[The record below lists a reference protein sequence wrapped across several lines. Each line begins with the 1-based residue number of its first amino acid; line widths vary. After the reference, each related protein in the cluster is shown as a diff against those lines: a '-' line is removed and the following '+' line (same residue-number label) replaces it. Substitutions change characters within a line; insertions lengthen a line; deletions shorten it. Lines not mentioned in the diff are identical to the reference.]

1 MIRPNETLLMH
12 DSNPIITNFR
22 YSTAIQLC
30 KHVYQFTEGTTVF
43 KIHFSCLSKRL
54 TLFSLLFPA
63 VYGPPRQ
70 AQLSGIGTQLAEG
83 FRSVP
88 QRLILILRF
97 LFAGI
102 VWGIS
107 FPLLMAE
114 VWNLVLGVDTF
125 PLYLE
130 ESWLPYSLNPV
141 RLVVSGFKGVCI
153 TGGLFLATAIVFV
166 LMEHIESFL
175 DHVAF
180 IRQHRRRRRNEA
192 AGVFE
197 PEDAA
202 EVDEQQDGVEA
213 AQDQAVEGQEAV
225 QAPVAE
231 EPKSDVSEPNR
242 TPRGL
247 DLKPLWIRVPTDTW
261 LTDHPRL
268 LELDTILTHRKM
280 IQDLSNEA
288 NLRSL
293 SIELHRY
300 FEWRNEHN
308 ISTMGRLYNEKQ
320 LSSYWYAHYATY
332 INQEAL
338 RKYAEET
345 SIKRRFYDHFSL
357 LAFRI
362 VRGASTAWEESDEDD
377 LKLSD
382 SSMTESS
389 KPSSARQSNLSPRDF
404 GPSLSEDEEEEDHVP
419 ADEYNEQ
426 SSDDPLK
433 SIAMYEEEE
442 HDVARFRTF
451 TGPFL
456 LPEDAAEAS
465 AVAAIALLVHKILAN
480 KQIHA
485 FRARRIHGDDASSSS
500 QSSPRGLAMADE
512 ERKIW
517 NLVDDFIKRS
527 ASENSEEDVALSK
540 SLETAIAA
548 HGTSPFIRGLEF
560 GPDMSGSS
568 SAPPSAR
575 LPSPEESSFASAQDG
590 TSSEASPPTEPAAAH
605 VAEPQVDA
613 PIEAPVAPAPVED
626 PAVAPE
632 APAVILEAP
641 AQEDPVAVPAV
652 EEDDGLGDNFDDED
666 TADHRQNWMILM
678 FGRRR
683 GDNEEP
689 PAQVDAN
696 NENNAEPEDNGF
708 TDMIGL
714 TGNPFWSLF
723 ILGFLLLLA
732 AVAFILLVLVPQ
744 VTGKLLS
751 RIWTITS
758 AVLATDPTDET
769 GTALA
774 FAQRSYAFVLPAAE
788 AFEQYVY
795 PYLEPYVNHEVMPI
809 LLHPT
814 SIGFVVCIAIIL
826 TVCAKRSPL
835 AISARAFVS
844 YVLEFFLCPIFVGTF
859 TLLALSPVLQLD
871 DPMTRPPLLS
881 RHRATRTA
889 APMPGIALNAPYAVD
904 NIMEAMDVPWQRDLT
919 EQPLLMQVNET
930 LANLTSSIA
939 SSINSTIL
947 DSSES
952 VSGLNATLAATAA
965 TTIANV
971 SSVAN
976 ATAVR
981 IWSPEFNAFIIQ
993 VAEQVESVFAYALTH
1008 FASVFVQ
1015 LVVGYVVI
1023 ITWVWTLR
1031 TLRRTLK
1038 REIMWFLPGDPDFSH
1053 FLHIANRPLRTLLFQ
1068 QSVGVSILLVAIL
1081 VFIGYPFYMIRIWND
1096 MFNWKLFRVV
1106 VPSSSFQIF
1115 TDYNISFTLIP
1126 VTMALLKPS
1135 TAFPAL
1141 LAWLAQRSAFF
1152 AGAQDLMLI
1161 GFPQAPPPPP
1171 PAPVPANAPA
1181 NDDANDAPANG
1192 EVPVAPP
1199 QEVGPEPAP
1208 EMSLSESRLRIAL
1221 ATFVG
1226 SLMLNSLIIGFNLF
1240 PWMVGSFFVK
1250 IWIFDSDF
1258 LPMYTGTV
1266 GLYFL
1271 TVMTRIFMVYLKIWR
1286 LHYAA
1291 RAVIDDNDRGARA
1304 TLRRTTFDNGFRAT
1318 VLILAIF
1325 VIIPI
1330 VLGYLIRIVFFYT
1343 FLPPHV
1349 LVPLSS
1355 PLEEYVVGIMGMQI
1369 LNVISKLP
1377 LPWLVPIRAIL
1388 DTMSFENILAVDYS
1402 AFLNQVVY
1410 PLASL
1415 VLVLGGVP
1423 SVANTLLAY
1432 FGTEIADDVL
1442 ANLKRRMYA
1451 LIPLAVFT
1459 IIMLYFT
1466 VMSLVRSID
1475 QMINGRVVVARQ
1487 IHNFNPA
1494 GAEPAAPQ
1502 PVQVVQQNEPQA
1514 PPEVPQE
1521 DLEEEEAGEDQH
1533 PVLDDPMEE
1542 QAVQ

>member
-1 MIRPNETLLMH
+1 M
-12 DSNPIITNFR
+12 
-22 YSTAIQLC
+22 
-30 KHVYQFTEGTTVF
+30 
-43 KIHFSCLSKRL
+43 
-54 TLFSLLFPA
+54 
-63 VYGPPRQ
+63 
-70 AQLSGIGTQLAEG
+70 
-83 FRSVP
+83 P
-88 QRLILILRF
+88 QRIVLVLRF
-97 LFAGI
+97 LFATI
-102 VWGIS
+102 AWGLC
-107 FPLLMAE
+107 FPLLIAE

-125 PLYLE
+125 PLFLE
-130 ESWLPYSLNPV
+130 ESWLPYDLNPV

-153 TGGLFLATAIVFV
+153 TGGLFLATAVIFV

-197 PEDAA
+197 PEEEAA
-202 EVDEQQDGVEA
+202 EVAELQEGDEVVQNP
-213 AQDQAVEGQEAV
+213 AVEGQDAA
-225 QAPVAE
+225 QAPVAAVE
-231 EPKSDVSEPNR
+231 EPNR
-242 TPRGL
+242 DASLALPIKSPRGL

-261 LTDHPRL
+261 LADHPRL
-268 LELDTILTHRKM
+268 LELDAVLTHRKM

-288 NLRSL
+288 HLRAL

-320 LSSYWYAHYATY
+320 LSSYWYAHYVTY

-362 VRGASTAWEESDEDD
+362 VRGSSAAWEDSDEDD
-377 LKLSD
+377 MKLSD
-382 SSMTESS
+382 SSITESS
-389 KPSSARQSNLSPRDF
+389 KPSSARQSNLTPRDF
-404 GPSLSEDEEEEDHVP
+404 GPSLSEDEEEDVHVP
-419 ADEYNEQ
+419 ADDYDEP

-433 SIAMYEEEE
+433 SIAMYDEEE
-442 HDVARFRTF
+442 HDVARFKTF
-451 TGPFL
+451 TGPFS

-485 FRARRIHGDDASSSS
+485 FRARRIHGEDASASSST
-500 QSSPRGLAMADE
+500 SPRGLAMADE

-517 NLVDDFIKRS
+517 NLVDEFVKRS
-527 ASENSEEDVALSK
+527 AADNSEEDVALSK
-540 SLETAIAA
+540 SLESAIGA
-548 HGTSPFIRGLEF
+548 HGVLPFIRGLELA
-560 GPDMSGSS
+560 PEMSGSS

-575 LPSPEESSFASAQDG
+575 IPSPEESSFASAQD
-590 TSSEASPPTEPAAAH
+590 ASPSESSPSAPVPAP
-605 VAEPQVDA
+605 VAEPEIVA
-613 PIEAPVAPAPVED
+613 PIEAP
-626 PAVAPE
+626 PAVPEVPVPVAADAVVPE
-632 APAVILEAP
+632 APEVVQDAPIVDQGAP
-641 AQEDPVAVPAV
+641 AAPEVAIV

-683 GDNEEP
+683 GDPGE
-689 PAQVDAN
+689 QDAADGA
-696 NENNAEPEDNGF
+696 ENNPEPEDNGF
-708 TDMIGL
+708 TDLIGL

-723 ILGFLLLLA
+723 ILGFLLFLA
-732 AVAFILLVLVPQ
+732 GVAFILLVLVPQ

-751 RIWTITS
+751 RIWLIAS
-758 AVLATDPTDET
+758 AALARDPTDET
-769 GTALA
+769 GALLA
-774 FAQRSYAFVLPAAE
+774 FAQRSYAFVLPAAD
-788 AFEQYVY
+788 AFHEHIY
-795 PYLEPYVNHEVMPI
+795 PYLDPYVNHAVMPL

-826 TVCAKRSPL
+826 TTCAKRSPL
-835 AISARAFVS
+835 AISARALVS
-844 YVLEFFLCPIFVGTF
+844 YILEFFLCPIFIGTF

-871 DPMTRPPLLS
+871 DPMTRPPILS
-881 RHRATRTA
+881 RHRATRTGA
-889 APMPGIALNAPYAVD
+889 SAISGGGSGIAMPVTT
-904 NIMEAMDVPWQRDLT
+904 IMETMDVPWQRDLT

-930 LANLTSSIA
+930 LSNLTSSIA
-939 SSINSTIL
+939 SSIASAINST
-947 DSSES
+947 STGANATGTEGA
-952 VSGLNATLAATAA
+952 GLNATLAATVA

-971 SSVAN
+971 SSAAVN
-976 ATAVR
+976 GTRSVR

-1008 FASVFVQ
+1008 FASVFMQ
-1015 LVVGYVVI
+1015 FVVGYVVI

-1038 REIMWFLPGDPDFSH
+1038 RDIMWFLPGDPDFSH
-1053 FLHIANRPLRTLLFQ
+1053 FLSIANRPLRTLLFQ
-1068 QSVGVSILLVAIL
+1068 QSVGIGLLLVAIL
-1081 VFIGYPFYMIRIWND
+1081 VFIGYPAFMICAWND
-1096 MFNWKLFRVV
+1096 LFDWRLFRVV
-1106 VPSSSFQIF
+1106 VPSSGFQIF

-1126 VTMALLKPS
+1126 VTMSLLKPS
-1135 TAFPAL
+1135 VAFPAL
-1141 LAWLAQRSAFF
+1141 LAWLAARAAHI
-1152 AGAQDLMLI
+1152 AGAQNLMLI
-1161 GFPQAPPPPP
+1161 GFPPPPPQAPQAQPLPQPLPQDAQPPQVP
-1171 PAPVPANAPA
+1171 PAQAPA
-1181 NDDANDAPANG
+1181 NEGAEAAVEVAQENVAAEPVAQAAEAPAEAADANVVQPAF
-1192 EVPVAPP
+1192 P
-1199 QEVGPEPAP
+1199 QEIAVELAP
-1208 EMSLSESRLRIAL
+1208 EMSLFESRIRIAF

-1226 SLMLNSLIIGFNLF
+1226 SFMLNSLIIGFNLF
-1240 PWMVGSFFVK
+1240 PWMVGSFFVR

-1377 LPWLVPIRAIL
+1377 LPWLIPIRAIL
-1388 DTMSFENILAVDYS
+1388 DTMSFETILAVDYS

-1410 PLASL
+1410 PLATL
-1415 VLVLGGVP
+1415 VLILGGVP

-1432 FGTEIADDVL
+1432 FGTHIADDDL
-1442 ANLKRRMYA
+1442 ANFKRKMYA
-1451 LIPLAVFT
+1451 LIPLAVFALM
-1459 IIMLYFT
+1459 MLYFS
-1466 VMSLVRSID
+1466 VMSLIRTLD

-1487 IHNFNPA
+1487 IHNFDPA
-1494 GAEPAAPQ
+1494 PAAPQ
-1502 PVQVVQQNEPQA
+1502 PAPVVQENVQQV
-1514 PPEVPQE
+1514 PPEDPHE
-1521 DLEEEEAGEDQH
+1521 ALEEAEAGEDQH

-1542 QAVQ
+1542 QVAQ